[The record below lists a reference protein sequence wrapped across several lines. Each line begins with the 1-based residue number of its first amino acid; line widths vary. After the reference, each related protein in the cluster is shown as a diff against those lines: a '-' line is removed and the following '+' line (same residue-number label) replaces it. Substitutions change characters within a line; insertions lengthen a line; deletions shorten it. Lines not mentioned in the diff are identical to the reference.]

1 MTDQDAIRRARQI
14 IAQAERIVVFSGAGL
29 SAESGIATF
38 RDEGGIWERFPPE
51 DFAEVPSLI
60 RTFMTNPDRLREF
73 IAEGVGDAARAE
85 PNAAHRAIAEL
96 EQRAAV
102 TVVTQNIDGLHRAAG
117 SVTVHE
123 LHGSLFR
130 LACTRCCRRED
141 VPREALREMADRL
154 AEPLPRLGRRTRLV
168 RLLLPMLRRCSSC
181 RARMRPDI
189 VFFGEQL
196 PTDAW
201 QAAHAATGRCDA
213 MLVVGTSAQV
223 YPAALLPMLAHDS
236 GATVVVVTLEADFAA
251 RWADHVIVGPAATVV
266 PEILRAD
273 D

>member
-1 MTDQDAIRRARQI
+1 MSDTDALGRAREI
-14 IAQAERIVVFSGAGL
+14 FASAERVVVFSGAGL

-51 DFAEVPSLI
+51 DFAEVPGLI
-60 RTFMTNPDRLREF
+60 RTFVTSPDRLREF

-85 PNAAHRAIAEL
+85 PNAAHRAIADFER
-96 EQRAAV
+96 RAAV
-102 TVVTQNIDGLHRAAG
+102 TVVTQNIDGLHREAG
-117 SVTVHE
+117 STAVHE

-130 LACTRCCRRED
+130 LRCTRCDRQED
-141 VPREALREMADRL
+141 VSRAALREMADRL
-154 AEPLPRLGRRTRLV
+154 AEPLPALGRRTRLI
-168 RLLLPMLRRCSSC
+168 RLLLPMLRRCGSC

-196 PTDAW
+196 PADAW
-201 QAAHAATGRCDA
+201 QPGQEASAHCDT

-236 GATVVVVTLEADFAA
+236 GAKVVVVTLDPDFVE
-251 RWADHVIVGPAATVV
+251 RWANHVVVGRAATVV
-266 PEILRAD
+266 PQILPGED
-273 D
+273 